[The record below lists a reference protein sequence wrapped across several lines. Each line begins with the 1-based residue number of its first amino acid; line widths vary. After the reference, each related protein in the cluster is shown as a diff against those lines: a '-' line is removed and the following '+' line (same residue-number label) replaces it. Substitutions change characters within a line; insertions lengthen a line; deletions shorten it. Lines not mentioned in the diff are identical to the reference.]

1 MFQETLLSFTY
12 NEIISTRLL
21 ISGERGRQFLDLKCG
36 NLMVQ
41 KITRIETQLV
51 STCLLIS
58 RKLKDWDYNCKDEAQ
73 NILKSNIH
81 WNWHNFYFCFRVGIS
96 QTLSTCI
103 SNFTTMK
110 KWSTNTTRN
119 IMRNYKLND
128 RFQSV
133 ANFSNLI
140 KRKEYGYILAGP
152 HLCLWPRSHIQAS
165 FANANACLFNE

>member
-1 MFQETLLSFTY
+1 
-12 NEIISTRLL
+12 
-21 ISGERGRQFLDLKCG
+21 
-36 NLMVQ
+36 
-41 KITRIETQLV
+41 
-51 STCLLIS
+51 
-58 RKLKDWDYNCKDEAQ
+58 
-73 NILKSNIH
+73 LKSNIQ

-128 RFQSV
+128 RFLSV

-140 KRKEYGYILAGP
+140 KHAQQTEGIRVHFGWAAICAFGLGPTSKHRSQWIMTLLHLYYYVVICELYI
-152 HLCLWPRSHIQAS
+152 CLVHHMMCSIFDCAQCIVYITYINYIFYQS
-165 FANANACLFNE
+165 